1 MAIIAI
7 CESIFN
13 LFSMKKVLLILLL
26 SIVCLHSSFATHQRA
41 GEITYRYLSG
51 LTYEVTIITYSYAPS
66 TADRCELDLSWGD
79 GQISTLPRINGPAG
93 VNPAG
98 VSCDHLGELV
108 GPDIKRNLYIGQ
120 HTYPAASTYIVSLED
135 PNRNYGI
142 LNIPNSVDV
151 PLYIETQLT
160 VNPFLGPNSSPQL
173 LLPPIDRG
181 CVGNPFLHNAGAYDP
196 DGDSLS
202 FKMVTCRGAGG
213 KYILGY
219 KLPSEVDATQAGT
232 FTLNK
237 ITGDII
243 WDSPTM
249 QGEYNIAFLIEE
261 WRNGI
266 KIGYVTRD
274 MQISIVSCANKPP
287 IIQLPQDTCVEAG
300 TTLTAKISATDANGD
315 VITLTASGGPL
326 LVPVSPA
333 TFTQPLDSA
342 SRVTGTFIWNTICNH
357 VQRLPYQVFFKAM
370 DDNDTVK
377 LFDVKTWNIKVV
389 GPATHNV
396 IAIPMGNGVN
406 LTWSPNTCQNIAG
419 YKIYRKNGFYGYIHG
434 YCETGVPV
442 YTGYKLITTLASP
455 SVTAYLDD
463 NNDAGLVHGIDYCY
477 IIVAYYPDEAESY
490 ASDEV
495 CVSLRKDVAI
505 ITNVSVE
512 ATSSAA
518 GRIYLAWSKP
528 TEIDTIQAPGPYI
541 YLIYRSTGFAGENPV
556 LIDSLSNLND
566 TIYHDSGINTS
577 DNAFSYRIDVISN
590 TPGKRRMIGASQIAS
605 SVFLQL
611 QPGDEKIRMIFGIAV
626 PWNNKNYVIYRQNPV
641 TLAYDSIATST
652 APSFVDSALVN
663 RNNYCYYI
671 KSIGSYSSP
680 GLIDPLINLSQQA
693 CATPVDNEPP
703 CAPQLT
709 VSTNCAQST
718 NTLHWTFPNLTCA
731 HDTKNIL
738 IYYSPL
744 LEGQLVIIDSIPNT
758 SEMIYQ
764 HNGLASISGCYAVA
778 ARDSVGNLSL
788 RSDTICIDIDSCSRY
803 RLPNVFTPNS
813 DGYND
818 YFIPFPYTSVQKI
831 DLKIFNRWGKEV
843 FSTSDPAILWDGK
856 NKATN
861 TDCSD
866 GVYYYICDV
875 FEITL
880 TGQVKRS
887 LQGSIHILR

>member
-1 MAIIAI
+1 
-7 CESIFN
+7 
-13 LFSMKKVLLILLL
+13 MKKVLFILLF
-26 SIVCLHSSFATHQRA
+26 IIICLHPSFATHQRA
-41 GEITYRYLSG
+41 GEITYRYISG

-66 TADRCELDLSWGD
+66 TADRPELDLAWGD

-93 VNPAG
+93 LNPAG
-98 VSCDHLGELV
+98 IYCDHLGEIV

-160 VNPFLGPNSSPQL
+160 VNPFLGANSSPQL
-173 LLPPIDRG
+173 LLPPIDKG

-202 FKMVTCRGAGG
+202 FKLVSCRGTGG
-213 KYILGY
+213 NYIPGY
-219 KLPSEVDATQAGT
+219 KLPNEVDITHPGK
-232 FTLNK
+232 FTINNV
-237 ITGDII
+237 TGDIL

-274 MQISIVSCANKPP
+274 MQISIASCANKPP
-287 IIQLPQDTCVEAG
+287 IIQLPADTCVEAG
-300 TTLTAKISATDANGD
+300 TTLTGIISATDVNGD
-315 VITLTASGGPL
+315 VITLTATGGPL

-342 SRVTGTFIWNTICNH
+342 GRVTGTFTWNTVCKH
-357 VQRLPYQVFFKAM
+357 VQRLPYQVFFKAI

-389 GPATHNV
+389 GPATRNV
-396 IAIPMGNGVN
+396 TAVPMGNAINVM
-406 LTWSPNTCQNIAG
+406 WSPNTCHNISG
-419 YKIYRKNGFYGYIHG
+419 YKIYRKNGFYGYVHG
-434 YCETGVPV
+434 NCETGVPAF
-442 YTGYKLITTLASP
+442 TGYKLITTLGSP
-455 SVTAYLDD
+455 ADTSFIDD
-463 NNDAGLVHGIDYCY
+463 NNGAGLVHGIDYCY
-477 IIVAYYPDEAESY
+477 IVVAYYPDEAESY

-495 CVSLRKDVAI
+495 CVSLKKDVAI

-512 ATSSAA
+512 ATSSTE

-528 TEIDTIQAPGPYI
+528 TEIDITQAPGPYT
-541 YLIYRSTGFAGENPV
+541 YLIYRSTGLNGVSPV

-566 TIYHDSGINTS
+566 TTYHDAGINTQ
-577 DNAFSYRIDVISN
+577 DNALSYRIDVIN
-590 TPGKRRMIGASQIAS
+590 RTPGNRFRIGASQIAS

-611 QPGDEKIRMIFGIAV
+611 QPGDEKMHLTFGFVV
-626 PWNNKNYVIYRQNPV
+626 PWNNNKYVIYRQNPV
-641 TLAYDSIATST
+641 TLDYDSLATSLV
-652 APSFVDSALVN
+652 PSFVDSALVN
-663 RNNYCYYI
+663 GNNYCYFV

-693 CATPVDNEPP
+693 CAVAKDNEPP

-718 NTLHWTFPNLTCA
+718 NLLHWTFPNQKCA
-731 HDTKNIL
+731 HDVKRIL

-744 LEGQLVIIDSIPNT
+744 SESQLVLIDSVPNAN
-758 SEMIYQ
+758 EMVYQ
-764 HNGLASISGCYAVA
+764 HTGLASISGCYAVA
-778 ARDSVGNLSL
+778 ARDSTGNLSL
-788 RSDTICIDIDSCSRY
+788 SSNSICIDIDSCSRY
-803 RLPNVFTPNS
+803 RLPNVFTPND

-818 YFIPFPYTSVQKI
+818 LFIPFPYTSVQKI

-843 FSTSDPAILWDGK
+843 FSTTDPAILWDGK

-861 TDCSD
+861 TECSD
-866 GVYYYICDV
+866 GVYYYMCDV

-880 TGQVKRS
+880 TGPVKRS
-887 LQGSIHILR
+887 LKGSIHILR